1 MRPGASEDGAAHLRP
16 MSAFSHVREWIFDL
30 DNTLY
35 PAHSNLFAQIDE
47 RIRDYVAELTGVSLD
62 DANRMQKDYYR
73 RYGTTLRGL
82 MVEHAI
88 SPDGFLEYVHDIDH
102 SPIAPD
108 PLLGAAIEKLPGR
121 KFIMTNGTTRH
132 AEKVAERLGIT
143 HHFDDI
149 FDIVA
154 ADLLPKPHRETY
166 EKFWARHGIRPGE
179 AAMFEDLTRNLA
191 VPHDMGMRTVLVV
204 PEGTREVFREDWEME
219 GRADPHIEF
228 VTEDLAGFLHA
239 MLAAIDPANGGA

>member
-1 MRPGASEDGAAHLRP
+1 MTTSEKEDAGTAPDEHLRALALFRP
-16 MSAFSHVREWIFDL
+16 VTDWIFDL

-35 PAHSNLFAQIDE
+35 PAHSDLFAQIDVRMRTYLMRLLDVE
-47 RIRDYVAELTGVSLD
+47 ADEAHRI
-62 DANRMQKDYYR
+62 QKDYYR

-82 MVEHAI
+82 MIEHEI

-102 SPIAPD
+102 SPVEADPALGDAIAR
-108 PLLGAAIEKLPGR
+108 LPGR
-121 KFIMTNGTTRH
+121 KFIMTNGTTKH

-166 EKFWARHGIRPGE
+166 DRFFARHAIDPRA
-179 AAMFEDLTRNLA
+179 AAMFEDLPRNLV
-191 VPHDMGMRTVLVV
+191 VPHDVGMRTVLVV
-204 PEGTREVFREDWEME
+204 PGGTREVFREDWELE
-219 GRADPHIEF
+219 GRSDPHIEF
-228 VTEDLAGFLHA
+228 VTDDLAGFLGSVLDR
-239 MLAAIDPANGGA
+239 LAG